1 MRGARRRTTVT
12 LAVAACVGLV
22 ACSGATS
29 GGAPTSPTAPAS
41 SGPATTTTAADTPT
55 PTATPST
62 TPTGAVSNSATSTKN
77 AAAEAALA
85 DGRHAV
91 VVTEVDAGAR
101 LVTVDVVQFLT
112 GDAAAKAAKEDG
124 GESPPPNDYW
134 IRNANPKLRTLVVL
148 AGAPITVNTLAA
160 EETGSSTQDVR
171 KSLTQLAAYG
181 DVSGRLFQVT
191 VRGGKVIAL
200 AEQYLP

>member
-1 MRGARRRTTVT
+1 MRGARRRTRVT

-22 ACSGATS
+22 ACSGASS
-29 GGAPTSPTAPAS
+29 GGAPTSSTAPAS
-41 SGPATTTTAADTPT
+41 SAPAATTAADTPDPT
-55 PTATPST
+55 PTPST
-62 TPTGAVSNSATSTKN
+62 SPTGAVSNSATSTKN

-134 IRNANPKLRTLVVL
+134 IRNANPKLRTLAVL
-148 AGAPITVNTLAA
+148 AGAKITVNTLAA
-160 EETGSSTQDVR
+160 DETGSSTQDVR
-171 KSLTQLAAYG
+171 TSLTRLAAYG
-181 DVSGRLFQVT
+181 DLSGRLFQVT
-191 VRGGKVIAL
+191 VRGGKVIGL

>member
-1 MRGARRRTTVT
+1 M
-12 LAVAACVGLV
+12 LAVAACAGLM
-22 ACSGATS
+22 ACSGASS
-29 GGAPTSPTAPAS
+29 GGAPASSTAPAS
-41 SGPATTTTAADTPT
+41 SGPAATTAADTPDPT
-55 PTATPST
+55 PTPTSST
-62 TPTGAVSNSATSTKN
+62 SPTGAVSNSATSTKN
-77 AAAEAALA
+77 AAAEATLA

-91 VVTEVDAGAR
+91 IVTEVDAGAR

-134 IRNANPKLRTLVVL
+134 IRNANPKLRTLAVL
-148 AGAPITVNTLAA
+148 AGARITVNTLAA
-160 EETGSSTQDVR
+160 EQTGSSTQDVR

-181 DVSGRLFQVT
+181 DVSSRLFQVS
-191 VRGGKVIAL
+191 VRGGKVIGL